1 MSGMAESGSDI
12 SIRAEK
18 RVIDELSTRITQH
31 RVIAR
36 ECLTAPLHA
45 TEIEMHLYAAELYVE
60 LVKGAPDIFHNRAQA
75 IAAAEATQEGSSDA
89 R

>member
-1 MSGMAESGSDI
+1 MTEFGSEI

-18 RVIDELSTRITQH
+18 RVQDELSTRITQH

-36 ECLTAPLHA
+36 ECLTAPQHA
-45 TEIEMHLYAAELYVE
+45 TEIEMHLCAAELYAE
-60 LVKGAPDIFHNRAQA
+60 LLAAAPDVFHARAQA
-75 IAAAEATQEGSSDA
+75 IAAAEATKEATDDD

>member
-1 MSGMAESGSDI
+1 MADMAESGSDI

-18 RVIDELSTRITQH
+18 RVIDELSVRIKQH

-36 ECLTAPLHA
+36 ECLTSPVHA
-45 TEIEMHLYAAELYVE
+45 AEIEMHLYAAELYVQ
-60 LVKGAPDIFHNRAQA
+60 LVAAAPDIFHNRARA
-75 IAAAEATQEGSSDA
+75 IADAEATKGEP